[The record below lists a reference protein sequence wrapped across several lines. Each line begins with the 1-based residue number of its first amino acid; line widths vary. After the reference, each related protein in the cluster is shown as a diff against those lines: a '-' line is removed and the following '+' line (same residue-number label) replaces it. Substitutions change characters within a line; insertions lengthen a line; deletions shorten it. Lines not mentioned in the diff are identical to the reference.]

1 MKATTSPRIPGL
13 ILIALALLLAGGCF
27 QLETLVKI
35 HEDGSAIIT
44 ERFQLSRRLL
54 EFDNSAAGSV
64 LASEL
69 TKEAVLERMKL
80 MGKGISLVS
89 HEVRD
94 GEGGGKESVSV
105 FQMPDVSEFQYASPY
120 VGLPGYSGQCM
131 MKCQVAPRLKDGAL
145 MTVTFV
151 PVVTDAAKAKVE
163 APKIDPKNPPKGPS
177 PADLQVF
184 RQLQPVVRDLL
195 QGLHLKFT
203 LESYAPAFAP
213 WGWPGVR
220 NSSANT
226 HRYDLIDFSDKD
238 LDAYGSAFLENEE
251 IMLELER
258 MQVDGPNVRQHL
270 EGMFGNLTLPL
281 FYLRPSTMFFKPS
294 RYYFDKF
301 FAGKTLAYGQWAAPD
316 KLVPAKFEEIGWQPP
331 PSIKP

>member
-151 PVVTDAAKAKVE
+151 PVVTDAAKAKVGRRRSTRRIHPR
-163 APKIDPKNPPKGPS
+163 A
-177 PADLQVF
+177 LR
-184 RQLQPVVRDLL
+184 RQISRCFASCNRWFGTCCRAFTSSLRSRATPLP
-195 QGLHLKFT
+195 LHRG
-203 LESYAPAFAP
+203 A
-213 WGWPGVR
+213 GQ
-220 NSSANT
+220 
-226 HRYDLIDFSDKD
+226 
-238 LDAYGSAFLENEE
+238 GSA
-251 IMLELER
+251 IR
-258 MQVDGPNVRQHL
+258 ART
-270 EGMFGNLTLPL
+270 LTG
-281 FYLRPSTMFFKPS
+281 T
-294 RYYFDKF
+294 
-301 FAGKTLAYGQWAAPD
+301 
-316 KLVPAKFEEIGWQPP
+316 I
-331 PSIKP
+331 